1 MWCCTNQDAASWNFL
16 SVSIAE
22 FRARSKTRAVIRFLW
37 TTDSRFSTQQ
47 KIAGNLFSR
56 LGHLR
61 TQEKPKAPEKV
72 TGAHLVPDGEGS
84 SLKRTGVLQGLR
96 KGF

>member
-1 MWCCTNQDAASWNFL
+1 ML
-16 SVSIAE
+16 P
-22 FRARSKTRAVIRFLW
+22 L
-37 TTDSRFSTQQ
+37 
-47 KIAGNLFSR
+47 R
-56 LGHLR
+56 LGRLR
-61 TQEKPKAPEKV
+61 TQEKPEAPEKV